1 MDTRVASLDAF
12 AARLLAALGRRPDRA
27 LARRMAARGR
37 EAEAFTHDGPAKD
50 DARVVF
56 WQVAPAAL
64 AAPGLDPSTA
74 ADRMV
79 AAIEASPHA
88 ADFTA
93 TVLAERY
100 FREVTEAMIEPLREE
115 CG

>member
-1 MDTRVASLDAF
+1 VGVEKS
-12 AARLLAALGRRPDRA
+12 
-27 LARRMAARGR
+27 
-37 EAEAFTHDGPAKD
+37 
-50 DARVVF
+50 
-56 WQVAPAAL
+56 
-64 AAPGLDPSTA
+64 
-74 ADRMV
+74 
-79 AAIEASPHA
+79 HA